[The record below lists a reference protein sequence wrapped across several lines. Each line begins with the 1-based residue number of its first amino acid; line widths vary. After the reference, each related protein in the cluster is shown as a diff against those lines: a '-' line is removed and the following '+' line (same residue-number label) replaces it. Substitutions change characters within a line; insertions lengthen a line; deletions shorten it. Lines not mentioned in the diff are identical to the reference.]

1 MSFKAV
7 SCLGTCFFSV
17 GISPQGVGEE
27 QIPDGESQRLESQ
40 QGMGLL
46 RFLIHLNE
54 KRHQFLLP
62 LLLLSQFQPGEGRR
76 VPERG
81 NVRLFHRRSGTEQ
94 QRMQQDAEKIA
105 FPVFIGKA
113 VVELSAANHEAFA
126 GLKRQNFPVD
136 VVLHLPREHHDKF
149 QVLMPVADEGVI
161 GVVGEQASADVGR
174 KSGEVVVDLLG
185 VVRPQNGGILIN
197 GLLFSEHFFS

>member
-7 SCLGTCFFSV
+7 SCLGTCFFLSY
-17 GISPQGVGEE
+17 SPQGVGEE

-62 LLLLSQFQPGEGRR
+62 CLLLLQFQPGEGRR

-81 NVRLFHRRSGTEQ
+81 MYACSTAGVEQNSSGCSRT
-94 QRMQQDAEKIA
+94 QRKSHSRCSSE
-105 FPVFIGKA
+105 KA
-113 VVELSAANHEAFA
+113 VVELAAADHEALA

-136 VVLHLPREHHDKF
+136 VVLHLPGEHHDKF

-161 GVVGEQASADVGR
+161 GVVGEQASRGC
-174 KSGEVVVDLLG
+174 
-185 VVRPQNGGILIN
+185 RPEIRG
-197 GLLFSEHFFS
+197 SCS